1 MERKRN
7 HKEDPIPSFL
17 ALLAVSLHLLVNGEY
32 IITCRLP
39 FPFPER
45 ERERERERHI
55 HRVTQKFLC
64 PSLGLRKEKENRV
77 SWKSHASK

>member
-32 IITCRLP
+32 IRTCRLP
-39 FPFPER
+39 FPFPQSR
-45 ERERERERHI
+45 ERERERGTYTE
-55 HRVTQKFLC
+55 L
-64 PSLGLRKEKENRV
+64 LRNFSV
-77 SWKSHASK
+77 PLWD